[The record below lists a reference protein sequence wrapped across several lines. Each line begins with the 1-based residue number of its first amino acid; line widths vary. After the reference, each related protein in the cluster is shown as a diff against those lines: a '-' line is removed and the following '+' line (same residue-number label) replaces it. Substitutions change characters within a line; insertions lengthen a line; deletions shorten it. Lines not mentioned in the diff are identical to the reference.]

1 MTSGRV
7 RSARQNGT
15 YCFVFTQSDMKS
27 ACISVDAVLVI
38 MPCVEE
44 ARVND
49 EVLSH
54 EEVLRIDAE
63 FLFIVRPL
71 EGATGAVIIG
81 DLVVLRSATDF
92 V

>member
-1 MTSGRV
+1 
-7 RSARQNGT
+7 
-15 YCFVFTQSDMKS
+15 
-27 ACISVDAVLVI
+27 

>member
-1 MTSGRV
+1 MRLHDTCSRLPDCHH
-7 RSARQNGT
+7 
-15 YCFVFTQSDMKS
+15 Y
-27 ACISVDAVLVI
+27 AVLVI

-63 FLFIVRPL
+63 FLKASGQCDESYYMKSVADLNTTKSPMTRQLPL
-71 EGATGAVIIG
+71 QEGA
-81 DLVVLRSATDF
+81 R
-92 V
+92 